1 MAETDSRPTGPREAD
16 GARGAPAPESQPAT
30 PPGPSPR
37 TPSWLSYR
45 VGDVSRS
52 TGSQISEILYRSEK
66 SFIFL
71 NPADRLQCE
80 FDESACIDGD
90 DSMAQASDLVCQA
103 RLNHFSKRIRRRAF
117 GLIASGLTR
126 ALDTRTA
133 GDKTDFFRDA
143 REFLRF
149 RRREGLQFV
158 YLLSALLGVVAIS
171 AVSFLSQLLAIEANG
186 RSFLLAAHFGS
197 LGALIS
203 ISQRSR
209 KIAIPRYASRFYA
222 VAGGG
227 SRIFFGAVFGAALL
241 LLQKAGLVLN
251 LLDSNPYA
259 LYAASLVAGFSERLI
274 PELIGQFEK
283 QLRPDESPSVASGT
297 PTPPPADTGDSA
309 GSPSPAR
316 E

>member
-1 MAETDSRPTGPREAD
+1 MAETVSLPEVLRNADVDTPRMPPRPPLTVPPHPN
-16 GARGAPAPESQPAT
+16 PAS
-30 PPGPSPR
+30 
-37 TPSWLSYR
+37 PSWLSYR
-45 VGDVSRS
+45 VGDVCRS

-71 NPADRLQCE
+71 DPADHLQCE

-103 RLNHFSKRIRRRAF
+103 RLNHFSRRIRRRAF

-133 GDKTDFFRDA
+133 GDRTDFFRDA

-158 YLLSALLGVVAIS
+158 YLLSALLGVVVIS
-171 AVSFLSQLLAIEANG
+171 AVSFLSQSLAIEATG

-197 LGALIS
+197 VGALIS

-209 KIAIPRYASRFYA
+209 KIAIP
-222 VAGGG
+222 
-227 SRIFFGAVFGAALL
+227 
-241 LLQKAGLVLN
+241 
-251 LLDSNPYA
+251 
-259 LYAASLVAGFSERLI
+259 
-274 PELIGQFEK
+274 
-283 QLRPDESPSVASGT
+283 GT
-297 PTPPPADTGDSA
+297 PPAST
-309 GSPSPAR
+309 PSPAAVPGSSSAR
-316 E
+316 SSAPPSSSCRRPGSC

>member
-1 MAETDSRPTGPREAD
+1 MAETDSRPRAPRDAD
-16 GARGAPAPESQPAT
+16 GRSGAPAPEAQPST

-37 TPSWLSYR
+37 SPSWLSYR

-52 TGSQISEILYRSEK
+52 TGSPISEILYRSEK

-71 NPADRLQCE
+71 DPADRLQCE
-80 FDESACIDGD
+80 FDEGACIEGD
-90 DSMAQASDLVCQA
+90 DTMAQASDLVCQA
-103 RLNHFSKRIRRRAF
+103 RLNHFSRRIRRRAL

-133 GDKTDFFRDA
+133 GEKTDFFRDA

-158 YLLSALLGVVAIS
+158 YLLSALLGVVVIS
-171 AVSFLSQLLAIEANG
+171 AVSLLSPLLAIDATG

-197 LGALIS
+197 VGALIS

-241 LLQKAGLVLN
+241 LLQKAGLVLH
-251 LLDSNPYA
+251 LLDANAYA

-274 PELIGQFEK
+274 PELIGQIEK
-283 QLRPDESPSVASGT
+283 QLRPDET
-297 PTPPPADTGDSA
+297 PTESPAAPSPLPADTGDSA
-309 GSPSPAR
+309 GTPGPAR

>member
-1 MAETDSRPTGPREAD
+1 M
-16 GARGAPAPESQPAT
+16 
-30 PPGPSPR
+30 
-37 TPSWLSYR
+37 YKI
-45 VGDVSRS
+45 GDVSQS
-52 TGSQISEILYRSEK
+52 TGSKIAEVLYRSEK

-71 NPADRLQCE
+71 DPAGRLQCE
-80 FDESACIDGD
+80 FDERACIDGD
-90 DSMAQASDLVCQA
+90 NSMAQASDLVCQA
-103 RLNHFSKRIRRRAF
+103 RLNHFSRRIRRRAL

-126 ALDTRTA
+126 AFDTRGA

-158 YLLSALLGVVAIS
+158 YLLSALLGVVVIS
-171 AVSFLSQLLAIEANG
+171 AVSFLSPLFAIETTG

-197 LGALIS
+197 VGALIS

-241 LLQKAGLVLN
+241 LLQKAGLVLH
-251 LLDSNPYA
+251 LLDSNAYA

-283 QLRPDESPSVASGT
+283 QLRPDESPAEAPAALS
-297 PTPPPADTGDSA
+297 PLPADAGDSS
-309 GSPSPAR
+309 GSPDPAR